1 MNSLLLIAS
10 QPKNGSEHLFFFFKE
25 QENGGEGYT
34 GKVRTSEK
42 LISRYARSQKL
53 VRGGLGDFE
62 YLHGLAPFKAGDSK
76 VLYLISSL
84 LM

>member
-10 QPKNGSEHLFFFFKE
+10 QPKNGSEHLFFKE

-53 VRGGLGDFE
+53 VRGGLGGFE
-62 YLHGLAPFKAGDSK
+62 YLHDWR
-76 VLYLISSL
+76 L
-84 LM
+84 LKQVTPRFYT